1 VSAVAVTPPWTL
13 AYRPLR
19 LRSLLLQVAALIVAE
34 VGLFA
39 SYQGHE
45 ASFHWATHFLVGL
58 SVAALTNLVWL
69 ALKGAPAR
77 WQLLSVLA
85 WHLVAMFPDLLFS
98 AGVPHDGWMNI
109 FLGHI
114 AAHYVPGGAV
124 SWLFVALTLSALYC
138 ILLAAWLQARTIEAD
153 AGLPP
158 GIGVGGR
165 SLVRAQQDPRVV
177 SLAHERHGPDRPP
190 DVLLLHGLGASR
202 ELWRPVTDE
211 LAAGGRAV
219 LVCDLLGFGASRTI
233 GTRFGLDDHVAAIR
247 ALLERY
253 PGQPVVVV
261 GHSFG
266 CAVAAALAAAE
277 PERVHALVLVSPP
290 VFRDPAEARMR
301 LGERGWLAR
310 KVLSGSPVASFTCG
324 AMCLL
329 RAPAGHLLARLARD
343 LPERVVRDSVQHTW
357 PAYRDALEALLD
369 HNPLPRAIAQPSRP
383 TTVVVGDADT
393 QTPAEDVLDWPHD
406 AVDVSTVP
414 GADHLLPLTH
424 SAAVTRATDI
434 LYYEP

>member
-1 VSAVAVTPPWTL
+1 MSPGAVPPPWTL

-19 LRSLLLQVAALIVAE
+19 LGSLLLQVAVLVVAE

-45 ASFHWATHFLVGL
+45 ASFHWATHFLAGL
-58 SVAALTNLVWL
+58 SVAAVTNLVWL

-77 WQLLSVLA
+77 WQLLSVLV

-98 AGVPHDGWMNI
+98 AGIPHDGWMNV

-114 AAHYVPGGAV
+114 TAHYVPGGATF
-124 SWLFVALTLSALYC
+124 WLVVALILAALYC
-138 ILLAAWLQARTIEAD
+138 ILLAGWLQARTIEAD

-165 SLVRAQQDPRVV
+165 SLVRAQDDPRVV
-177 SLAHERHGPDRPP
+177 ALAHERHGPDRPP

-233 GTRFGLDDHVAAIR
+233 GTRFGLDDHVAAVR
-247 ALLERY
+247 SLQERY
-253 PGQPVVVV
+253 PGRPLVVV

-266 CAVAAALAAAE
+266 CAVGAALAAAE
-277 PERVHALVLVSPP
+277 PERVRELVLVSPP
-290 VFRDPAEARMR
+290 VFRDSAEARTR

-329 RAPAGHLLARLARD
+329 RAPAGRVLARVGRD
-343 LPERVVRDSVQHTW
+343 LPERVARDGVQHTW
-357 PAYRDALEALLD
+357 PAYRDALEALLER
-369 HNPLPRAIAQPSRP
+369 NPLPHAIAQPFRP
-383 TTVVVGDADT
+383 TTVVLGEADPE
-393 QTPAEDVLDWPHD
+393 TPAEDVLDWPHD
-406 AVDVSTVP
+406 AVDVITVA
-414 GADHLLPLTH
+414 GAGHLLPLTH
-424 SAAVTRATDI
+424 SVAVTRAVDD
-434 LYYEP
+434 LLL